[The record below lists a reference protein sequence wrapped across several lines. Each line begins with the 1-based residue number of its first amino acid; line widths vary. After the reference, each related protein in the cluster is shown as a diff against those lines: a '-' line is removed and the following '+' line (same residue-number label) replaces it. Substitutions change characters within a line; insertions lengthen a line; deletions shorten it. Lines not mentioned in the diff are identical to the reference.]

1 MLSLKFKILIFWGL
15 YLFIIKT
22 FRFIIFLNNSFLRG
36 KLISNLKFPTKM
48 DKKKDYN
55 PEEEVVG
62 DYKPLVNLPEVE
74 LRTGEEEEAIV
85 VNIRTKLYRWDDS

>member
-1 MLSLKFKILIFWGL
+1 
-15 YLFIIKT
+15 
-22 FRFIIFLNNSFLRG
+22 
-36 KLISNLKFPTKM
+36 M